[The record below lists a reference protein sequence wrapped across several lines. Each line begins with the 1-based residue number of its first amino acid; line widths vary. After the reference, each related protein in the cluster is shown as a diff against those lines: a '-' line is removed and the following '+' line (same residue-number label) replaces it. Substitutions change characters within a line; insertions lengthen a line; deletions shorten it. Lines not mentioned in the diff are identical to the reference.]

1 MSPVCTSFLPNS
13 PFRSDLF
20 AERIGVGPVVRR
32 GSDRFACVFA
42 IILQAFRARQE
53 PLSGYFVPTGPQ
65 TQGPQIVG
73 GQPSDPSPLDSGSR
87 AQRMPQVVIRNLDDE
102 VVARLKEQA
111 KRHHRSLEGELRQIL
126 TEAATPSR
134 AELAQRAQAIA
145 QALDGRW
152 TGDAT
157 ALVREDRDR

>member
-1 MSPVCTSFLPNS
+1 
-13 PFRSDLF
+13 
-20 AERIGVGPVVRR
+20 
-32 GSDRFACVFA
+32 
-42 IILQAFRARQE
+42 
-53 PLSGYFVPTGPQ
+53 
-65 TQGPQIVG
+65 
-73 GQPSDPSPLDSGSR
+73 
-87 AQRMPQVVIRNLDDE
+87 MPQVVIRNLDDE